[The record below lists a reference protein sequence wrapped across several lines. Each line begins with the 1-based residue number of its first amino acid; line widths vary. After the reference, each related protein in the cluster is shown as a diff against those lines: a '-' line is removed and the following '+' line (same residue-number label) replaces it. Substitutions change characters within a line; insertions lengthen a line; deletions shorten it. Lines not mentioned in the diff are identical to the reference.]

1 MKVTTQ
7 VIRKLKGVRPIV
19 GLTAYDSIMARILDR
34 AGIDF
39 ILIGDTVGISF
50 LGFQSTVPVT
60 VDMILHHSK
69 AVMRAKP
76 NALVVADL
84 PFPEAHRSMD
94 HLLES
99 CRRLMQEAEVE
110 AVKLEGGENIAA
122 KVSQL
127 VEAGIPTIG
136 HIGMLPQR
144 KHQLGNYYKVGKIP
158 KSRNQLLID
167 AQSLEKAGAFAII
180 GENIE
185 SGLCKDIKE
194 TIKIPLIGIG
204 SGPHC
209 DGQILVST
217 DLFGLTP
224 GEIPPFIK
232 PYINLTDIT
241 MKTVSKWIDDVK
253 QKKYP

>member
-110 AVKLEGGENIAA
+110 AVKLERGENIAP
-122 KVSQL
+122 KVVMQ
-127 VEAGIPTIG
+127 IG
-136 HIGMLPQR
+136 
-144 KHQLGNYYKVGKIP
+144 
-158 KSRNQLLID
+158 
-167 AQSLEKAGAFAII
+167 
-180 GENIE
+180 
-185 SGLCKDIKE
+185 
-194 TIKIPLIGIG
+194 
-204 SGPHC
+204 
-209 DGQILVST
+209 
-217 DLFGLTP
+217 LFLQ
-224 GEIPPFIK
+224 
-232 PYINLTDIT
+232 T
-241 MKTVSKWIDDVK
+241 M
-253 QKKYP
+253 